1 MVPIQFTPGD
11 LGARS
16 GTLTVTTNT
25 NVRATGTLTGNGVP
39 EPPPRTPVFQAAPDP
54 LAFGAQQPFLPSAP
68 KTVTVTNAGTGPL
81 NITAVA
87 LGGANPGDYAI
98 SSNTCGTPVDP
109 GNTCTVSVTFAPQA
123 TTDRPALLQFTDNAT
138 GSPHVVA
145 LTGSG
150 TPPTMVASPPLNRS
164 GAVSQISGTGWPPN
178 KVVVVTLLTTP
189 IQVSVTT
196 SSTGT
201 FTVPLVI
208 FPHTPLGKKQL
219 QGQVQAVPTIT
230 ATIDFLVVPGS
241 QLPPDFAER
250 R

>member
-1 MVPIQFTPGD
+1 
-11 LGARS
+11 
-16 GTLTVTTNT
+16 
-25 NVRATGTLTGNGVP
+25 
-39 EPPPRTPVFQAAPDP
+39 
-54 LAFGAQQPFLPSAP
+54 
-68 KTVTVTNAGTGPL
+68 
-81 NITAVA
+81 
-87 LGGANPGDYAI
+87 
-98 SSNTCGTPVDP
+98 
-109 GNTCTVSVTFAPQA
+109 
-123 TTDRPALLQFTDNAT
+123 
-138 GSPHVVA
+138 VVA

-150 TPPTMVASPPLNRS
+150 APPTLVASPPLNRS
-164 GAVSQISGTGWPPN
+164 GGVSQISGTGWAPN

-189 IQVSVTT
+189 IQVTVTA

-219 QGQVQAVPTIT
+219 QGQVQAVPAIN